1 MSQPAFSAPL
11 PFDLVYDDVEA
22 ERRRIE
28 AERQRFESE
37 RQRADAEHQR
47 AEQAEAEVARLRALL
62 EERERTGSA

>member
-1 MSQPAFSAPL
+1 MSQPAYSALAPL

-28 AERQRFESE
+28 AE